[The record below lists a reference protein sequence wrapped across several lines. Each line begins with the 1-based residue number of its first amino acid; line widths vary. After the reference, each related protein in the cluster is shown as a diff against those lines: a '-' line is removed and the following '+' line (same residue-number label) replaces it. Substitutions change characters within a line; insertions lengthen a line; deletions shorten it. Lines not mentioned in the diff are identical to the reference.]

1 MEKREVKKD
10 KKKKMN
16 EEEIS
21 FEDDTKKGKE
31 IIY

>member
-10 KKKKMN
+10 KKKMN